1 MRRSENDHDWLGHG
15 FCFWEGNHERAL
27 EWAKRQA
34 KYPRKGGPK
43 IRRPF
48 ALGDVIDLGH
58 CLNLLEQRPL
68 DLVKQSHAA
77 LADELSRVGLPMPKN
92 RTIGTSKDLILR
104 HLDCAVIE
112 FLHQNSK
119 ATRGAPYDSV
129 RAMFVEGE
137 PLYAGAGF
145 HAKSHIQI
153 CVRDE
158 RCIKGF
164 FLPRTELLDADPTA

>member
-15 FCFWEGNHERAL
+15 FYFWEGNHTRAL

-34 KYPRKGGPK
+34 KNPRKGGPK
-43 IRRPF
+43 ITEPF
-48 ALGDVIDLGH
+48 TFGAVIDLGH
-58 CLNLLEQRPL
+58 CLNLLEQAPL
-68 DLVKQSHAA
+68 GLVKKSHQSLIA
-77 LADELSRVGLPMPKN
+77 ELTRVELPLPMNKP
-92 RTIGTSKDLILR
+92 IGSSKDLILR

-112 FLHQNSK
+112 FLHQNNK
-119 ATRGAPYDSV
+119 ATKGIPYDSV

-137 PLYAGAGF
+137 PLYDGAGF

-164 FLPRTELLDADPTA
+164 FRPRTELLTVDPTV

>member
-1 MRRSENDHDWLGHG
+1 MAPRSVGL
-15 FCFWEGNHERAL
+15 
-27 EWAKRQA
+27 
-34 KYPRKGGPK
+34 
-43 IRRPF
+43 F
-48 ALGDVIDLGH
+48 ALGAVIDLGH
-58 CLNLLEQRPL
+58 CLNLLEQTPL
-68 DLVKQSHAA
+68 TLVNHSHQA
-77 LADELSRVGLPMPKN
+77 LVVELTRVGLPVPTN
-92 RTIGTSKDLILR
+92 RSIGTSQDLILR

-112 FLHQNSK
+112 FLHQNNK
-119 ATRGAPYDSV
+119 ANDGTPYDSV

-164 FLPRTELLDADPTA
+164 FRPRIDPVNADSGS